1 MQVTLDDNKIDV
13 VKDDINEAIES
24 LERAT
29 VVLLQWFSD
38 NQMKAN
44 PDKCYFIT
52 SKGEDIV
59 ADVENNPIKNSK
71 YEILLNVK

>member
-1 MQVTLDDNKIDV
+1 MQPF
-13 VKDDINEAIES
+13 
-24 LERAT
+24 
-29 VVLLQWFSD
+29 QWFSD

-59 ADVENNPIKNSK
+59 VDVENNPIKNSK
-71 YEILLNVK
+71 CEILLNVK